1 MVVQHHTEGGMAE
14 VDNLRWKYIND
25 LKYKFKKNC
34 FTDLVGS
41 SFVFEHRL
49 SLIKLI
55 FGLCTEYF

>member
-1 MVVQHHTEGGMAE
+1 MAE

-49 SLIKLI
+49 SLINKILI
-55 FGLCTEYF
+55 MYRVLLDMDYNHNDIY

>member
-1 MVVQHHTEGGMAE
+1 MVAQRHTEGGMAE

-41 SFVFEHRL
+41 SFVCAQHGQQLDGESPL
-49 SLIKLI
+49 WAW
-55 FGLCTEYF
+55 

>member
-1 MVVQHHTEGGMAE
+1 MVAERHTEGGMAE

-41 SFVFEHRL
+41 SFGFEHRL
-49 SLIKLI
+49 SLIKLS
-55 FGLCTEYF
+55 F

>member
-1 MVVQHHTEGGMAE
+1 MVAQRHTEGGMAE

-49 SLIKLI
+49 SLIKLS
-55 FGLCTEYF
+55 F

>member
-1 MVVQHHTEGGMAE
+1 MGIAE
-14 VDNLRWKYIND
+14 VDNLMWKYIND

-49 SLIKLI
+49 SLIKLSS
-55 FGLCTEYF
+55 